1 MTAPRPRVLVARKI
15 FPEGLARLQAVCDVE
30 HNESDEIY
38 SHSVLTEKLS
48 GVDGALVT
56 GNERIDAD
64 ALAEL
69 VASGRQTY

>member
-1 MTAPRPRVLVARKI
+1 MTPPRPRVLVARKI

-38 SHSVLTEKLS
+38 SRAVLAEKLS
-48 GVDGALVT
+48 GVDGAPTT
-56 GNERIDAD
+56 GSELIDAD

-69 VASGRQTY
+69 VASGRQTC